1 MVSTRRSCQVA
12 SSQQHMD
19 GRSTESESVSAE
31 GRGMIGGK
39 DGTSSTQINSSKHAA
54 KCDESRHSNNN
65 KKLTKHNMNTSSVLP
80 KTISLAKFS
89 LKTERSNC
97 SDEEGSSS
105 EDADQDI
112 APLQGLRENQ
122 AEKPESESEIETSA
136 ALLFHIDTKP
146 SSGTFNKTSI
156 SHNLQRSKDPSHQK
170 LKASGNV
177 HSSSEMDDSD
187 DDVADVDESQ
197 SSGEDDVED
206 NSHHSS
212 TIGEPSIAARMA
224 DNTAKDF
231 IIDSTNV
238 SFSKH
243 NAVPHA
249 PQPAAPKTVAELEA
263 LILGGDSGDS
273 SDDEEFS
280 FLSKGKHKEK
290 TVENT
295 NTESMFM
302 IDRHAGDDQPG
313 SKAVKSGK
321 PERGTKLDTEI
332 TAEYRQKVM

>member
-12 SSQQHMD
+12 SSQQNKD
-19 GRSTESESVSAE
+19 ISDTESQSANAG
-31 GRGMIGGK
+31 GRGMIEGK
-39 DGTSSTQINSSKHAA
+39 AGTNSTQINSSKHAA
-54 KCDESRHSNNN
+54 KCDESRHSNNK
-65 KKLTKHNMNTSSVLP
+65 KKLLAKHNMMSTSSVIP
-80 KTISLAKFS
+80 KTFTLAKSS
-89 LKTERSNC
+89 LKPEGSDC

-122 AEKPESESEIETSA
+122 AEKPESESETSA

-146 SSGTFNKTSI
+146 SSGTINKTSI
-156 SHNLQRSKDPSHQK
+156 SHNLQRSKDLTHQK

-187 DDVADVDESQ
+187 DDVADVDGSQ

-212 TIGEPSIAARMA
+212 TIGEPSIAACMA
-224 DNTAKDF
+224 DNTAKDY
-231 IIDSTNV
+231 IIDSNNV

-313 SKAVKSGK
+313 SKAVKYGK

-332 TAEYRQKVM
+332 TAEYRQKIM

>member
-1 MVSTRRSCQVA
+1 MVSTRRSCQAA
-12 SSQQHMD
+12 SSQQNKD
-19 GRSTESESVSAE
+19 ISDTESQNTGDE

-39 DGTSSTQINSSKHAA
+39 GGTSSAQINSSKHAA
-54 KCDESRHSNNN
+54 KCDESRRSTNDK
-65 KKLTKHNMNTSSVLP
+65 KKLTKHNMSTSSVIP
-80 KTISLAKFS
+80 KTFTLAKSS
-89 LKTERSNC
+89 LKPEGSNC

-112 APLQGLRENQ
+112 APLQRLRENQ
-122 AEKPESESEIETSA
+122 AEKPESESETSA

-146 SSGTFNKTSI
+146 SSGTINKTSI
-156 SHNLQRSKDPSHQK
+156 SHNLQRSKDLTHQK

-177 HSSSEMDDSD
+177 HSGSEMDDSD
-187 DDVADVDESQ
+187 DDLADVDESQ

-212 TIGEPSIAARMA
+212 TIGEPSIAACMA
-224 DNTAKDF
+224 DNTAKDY
-231 IIDSTNV
+231 IVDSNKL

-243 NAVPHA
+243 NAVPRA

-332 TAEYRQKVM
+332 TAEYRQKIM

>member
-1 MVSTRRSCQVA
+1 M
-12 SSQQHMD
+12 
-19 GRSTESESVSAE
+19 
-31 GRGMIGGK
+31 
-39 DGTSSTQINSSKHAA
+39 
-54 KCDESRHSNNN
+54 
-65 KKLTKHNMNTSSVLP
+65 
-80 KTISLAKFS
+80 
-89 LKTERSNC
+89 
-97 SDEEGSSS
+97 
-105 EDADQDI
+105 DQDI
-112 APLQGLRENQ
+112 APLQRQRENQ
-122 AEKPESESEIETSA
+122 AEKPESESETSA

-146 SSGTFNKTSI
+146 SIGTINKTSI
-156 SHNLQRSKDPSHQK
+156 SHNLQRSKDLTHQK

-197 SSGEDDVED
+197 SSVED
-206 NSHHSS
+206 NSHQSS
-212 TIGEPSIAARMA
+212 TIDKPSIAARLA

-231 IIDSTNV
+231 IIDSNIV
-238 SFSKH
+238 SFSEH

-313 SKAVKSGK
+313 SKAVKSGE
-321 PERGTKLDTEI
+321 PEPGTKLDTEI

>member
-1 MVSTRRSCQVA
+1 MVSTRRSCQFA
-12 SSQQHMD
+12 PSQQNKD
-19 GRSTESESVSAE
+19 ISDTESQNTGDE

-39 DGTSSTQINSSKHAA
+39 AGTSSTQINSSKHAA
-54 KCDESRHSNNN
+54 KCDESRRSNDR
-65 KKLTKHNMNTSSVLP
+65 KKLTKHTMSTSSVIP
-80 KTISLAKFS
+80 KTFTLAKSS
-89 LKTERSNC
+89 LKPEGSNC

-105 EDADQDI
+105 VDADQDI
-112 APLQGLRENQ
+112 APLQRLRENQ
-122 AEKPESESEIETSA
+122 AEKPESESETSA

-146 SSGTFNKTSI
+146 SSGTINKTSI
-156 SHNLQRSKDPSHQK
+156 SHNLQRSKDLSHQK

-231 IIDSTNV
+231 IGDSNNV

-263 LILGGDSGDS
+263 MILGGDSGDS

-313 SKAVKSGK
+313 LKAVISGR

-332 TAEYRQKVM
+332 TAEYRQKIM